1 MLNFMPI
8 VYKTHNSVD
17 LTNGQKIRRHL
28 TENADFFF
36 LRYANQT
43 TLNKR
48 KYRLY
53 MNQRGTECRAFNY
66 HYENMPMQ

>member
-28 TENADFFF
+28 TENADFFSAI
-36 LRYANQT
+36 RQSDNA
-43 TLNKR
+43 
-48 KYRLY
+48 
-53 MNQRGTECRAFNY
+53 
-66 HYENMPMQ
+66 